1 MFNRRVS
8 SVLASTAVITLSL
21 TSMATAADLRMSW
34 WGGESRHVATQKAL
48 EACGAKHGHSVKG
61 EFTGFDGYL
70 EKLTT
75 QMAGR
80 TEADIVQVNW
90 PWLPLFSKN
99 GDGFADLRDLKSL
112 DLSNWTD
119 AELESGSMNDVLQGI
134 PVSTTG
140 RVFFFNTTT
149 FEKAG
154 VAIPTTWDELL
165 TATKAVK
172 EKLGNDHYTFNAVK
186 ETAQLVT
193 TMVVVQKTGKD
204 MVDAEANRVAWTPEE
219 LGEGIDFLGT
229 LVAEGVMRSQKE
241 EAADGNVNLFE
252 KPEWADGRIAGSYEW
267 DSTFEKYSAPLKE
280 GQVLKPFPLLK
291 VEGAVT
297 DGIYRKPS
305 MVFSISKHSK
315 DSEAAAQILNC
326 LLNEPEGIDAL
337 GTTRGIPGSKAA
349 SARLGN
355 EGDAEVREANAIV
368 MASSGPTV
376 SPFNEN
382 PEIRGIFLDT
392 LEEYAYGQLDAQ
404 QAAEQ
409 IIDGVNDVLAE
420 FD

>member
-8 SVLASTAVITLSL
+8 AVLASTAIITLSL
-21 TSMATAADLRMSW
+21 TTMATAADLRMSW

-48 EACGAKHGHSVKG
+48 EVCGAKHGHTVKG

-99 GDGFADLRDLKSL
+99 GDGFADLRSLKPL

-172 EKLGNDHYTFNAVK
+172 EKLGNDHYTLNAVK

-219 LGEGIDFLGT
+219 LAEGIDFLGT

-267 DSTFEKYSAPLKE
+267 DSTFEKYSAPLTE

-315 DSEAAAQILNC
+315 NPDAAAEILNC

>member
-1 MFNRRVS
+1 MFNRSVS
-8 SVLASTAVITLSL
+8 SVLASTAIITLSL

-99 GDGFADLRDLKSL
+99 GDGFADLRSLQPL

-172 EKLGNDHYTFNAVK
+172 EKLGNGHYTFNAVK

-204 MVDAEANRVAWTPEE
+204 MVDAEANRLAWTPEE
-219 LGEGIDFLGT
+219 LAEGIDFLGM

-315 DSEAAAQILNC
+315 NPDAAAEILNC

>member
-1 MFNRRVS
+1 
-8 SVLASTAVITLSL
+8 
-21 TSMATAADLRMSW
+21 MATAADLRMSW

-48 EACGAKHGHSVKG
+48 EACGAKHGHTVKG

-99 GDGFADLRDLKSL
+99 GDGFADLRSLKPL

-219 LGEGIDFLGT
+219 LAEGIDFLGT

-315 DSEAAAQILNC
+315 NPDAAAEILNC

-409 IIDGVNDVLAE
+409 IIEGVNDVLAE

>member
-1 MFNRRVS
+1 MINRRIS
-8 SVLASTAVITLSL
+8 SVLASSAIITLSL
-21 TSMATAADLRMSW
+21 TSMAAAADLRMSW

-99 GDGFADLRDLKSL
+99 GDGFADLRTLKSL

-119 AELESGSMNDVLQGI
+119 AELESGSMNDILQGI

-140 RVFFFNTTT
+140 RVFFFNATA
-149 FEKAG
+149 FERAG

-172 EKLGNDHYTFNAVK
+172 EKLGADHYTFNAVK

-193 TMVVVQKTGKD
+193 TLVVVQKTGKD

-219 LGEGIDFLGT
+219 LAEGITFLGA
-229 LVAEGVMRSQKE
+229 LVDKGVMRSQKE

-252 KPEWADGRIAGSYEW
+252 KPEWANGRIAGSYEW
-267 DSTFEKYSAPLKE
+267 DSTFDKYAAPLKE

-315 DSEAAAQILNC
+315 DPDAAAEIVNC

-337 GTTRGIPGSKAA
+337 GTTRGIPGSKSA

-409 IIDGVNDVLAE
+409 IIDGVNDVLVE
-420 FD
+420 FE

>member
-1 MFNRRVS
+1 M
-8 SVLASTAVITLSL
+8 LASTAIITLSL
-21 TSMATAADLRMSW
+21 TTMATAADLRMSW

-48 EACGAKHGHSVKG
+48 EACGAKHGHTVKG

-99 GDGFADLRDLKSL
+99 GDGFADLRSLKPL

-219 LGEGIDFLGT
+219 LAEGIDFLGT

-315 DSEAAAQILNC
+315 NPDAAAEILNC

-409 IIDGVNDVLAE
+409 IIEGVNDVLAE

>member
-8 SVLASTAVITLSL
+8 SVLASTAIITLSL
-21 TSMATAADLRMSW
+21 TTMATAADLRMSW

-193 TMVVVQKTGKD
+193 TMVVVQRTGKD

-219 LGEGIDFLGT
+219 LAEGIDFLGT
-229 LVAEGVMRSQKE
+229 LVTEGVMRSQKE

-326 LLNEPEGIDAL
+326 LLNEPEGIGAL

-349 SARLGN
+349 SARLGD

>member
-1 MFNRRVS
+1 MINRRIS
-8 SVLASTAVITLSL
+8 SVLASSAIITLSL
-21 TSMATAADLRMSW
+21 TSMAAAADLRMSW

-48 EACGAKHGHSVKG
+48 ETCGAKHGHSVKG

-90 PWLPLFSKN
+90 PWLPLFSKD
-99 GDGFADLRDLKSL
+99 GDGFADLRTLNSL

-140 RVFFFNTTT
+140 RVFFFNATT

-172 EKLGNDHYTFNAVK
+172 EKLGKDHYTFNAVK

-193 TMVVVQKTGKD
+193 TLVVVQKTGKD

-219 LGEGIDFLGT
+219 LAEGITFLGT
-229 LVAEGVMRSQKE
+229 LVDKGVMRSQKE

-252 KPEWADGRIAGSYEW
+252 KPEWANGRIAGSYEW
-267 DSTFEKYSAPLKE
+267 DSTFEKYAAPLKE

-315 DSEAAAQILNC
+315 DPDAAAEIVNC

-337 GTTRGIPGSKAA
+337 GTTRGIPGSKSA

-392 LEEYAYGQLDAQ
+392 LEEYAYRQLDAQ

>member
-1 MFNRRVS
+1 MFNGRVS
-8 SVLASTAVITLSL
+8 SGLASTAIITLSL
-21 TSMATAADLRMSW
+21 TTMATAADLRMSW

-48 EACGAKHGHSVKG
+48 EACGAKYGHTVKG

-99 GDGFADLRDLKSL
+99 GDGFADLGSLKPL

-219 LGEGIDFLGT
+219 LAEGINFLGT

-267 DSTFEKYSAPLKE
+267 DSTFEKYSAPLTE

-315 DSEAAAQILNC
+315 NPDAAAEILNC

>member
-8 SVLASTAVITLSL
+8 SVLASTAIITLSL
-21 TSMATAADLRMSW
+21 TSMTTAADLRMSW

-48 EACGAKHGHSVKG
+48 EACGAKHGHTVKG

-154 VAIPTTWDELL
+154 VAVPTTWDELS

-172 EKLGNDHYTFNAVK
+172 EKLGKDHYTFNAVK

-204 MVDAEANRVAWTPEE
+204 MVDAEANRIAWTPEE
-219 LGEGIDFLGT
+219 LAEGIDFLGT

-267 DSTFEKYSAPLKE
+267 DSTFEKYSAPLTE

-349 SARLGN
+349 SARLGD